1 MLRWRINTDTHT
13 HTPAHYRAHPW
24 ASGRKEGRQT
34 KGRIPHATLRT
45 TLLVTGRL
53 GESCT
58 AECYFSPPLSV
69 ASSLCISLLPC
80 LSHSSRGTRYLL
92 AKRSL
97 VSQRPRKGSLVLLV
111 WVCVSHSEGCNAI
124 IKASVKRWK
133 WTSWDSVKYN
143 VKTVRHE
150 LDAYGFYSSLLT
162 HKPFFLR
169 EKLVNCNSLAS
180 SWT

>member
-58 AECYFSPPLSV
+58 AECYFSPPYQWPHLSV
-69 ASSLCISLLPC
+69 SHFYPVSLTLLEELVISWQRGLWYRRGQGKDHWFC
-80 LSHSSRGTRYLL
+80 LYEYVCHI
-92 AKRSL
+92 
-97 VSQRPRKGSLVLLV
+97 VKG
-111 WVCVSHSEGCNAI
+111 AM
-124 IKASVKRWK
+124 
-133 WTSWDSVKYN
+133 
-143 VKTVRHE
+143 
-150 LDAYGFYSSLLT
+150 
-162 HKPFFLR
+162 P
-169 EKLVNCNSLAS
+169 
-180 SWT
+180 